1 MLHRDLLV
9 VLHGEHLSSWILRCQ
24 PSVHALMRPTV
35 CRQDEADDVA
45 AYSAVLAEKEAA
57 AQSAADYAARKQ
69 REVDDARAAELP
81 AGVSI
86 GDMENGAAPGWLCC
100 STTGQCMFGPQHPV
114 SAFGS

>member
-1 MLHRDLLV
+1 M
-9 VLHGEHLSSWILRCQ
+9 
-24 PSVHALMRPTV
+24 
-35 CRQDEADDVA
+35 A

-86 GDMENGAAPGWLCC
+86 GDMENGVASAVC
-100 STTGQCMFGPQHPV
+100 SSSVQILQRLETLPYCHGKTNL
-114 SAFGS
+114 